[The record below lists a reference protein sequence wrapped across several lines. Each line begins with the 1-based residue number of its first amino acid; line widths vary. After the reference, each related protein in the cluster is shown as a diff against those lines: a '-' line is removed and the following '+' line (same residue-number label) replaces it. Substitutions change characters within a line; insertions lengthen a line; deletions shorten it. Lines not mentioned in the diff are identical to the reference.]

1 MNGELII
8 NLNDRDIKV
17 FLQQGFFSPELI
29 SPTIH
34 THNYT
39 EIHAISGGE
48 AEFTIE
54 KRRLKL
60 SSGEMLIIPKDIP
73 HCISRRTSDAKH
85 TAFQI
90 DIPAGEP
97 SVTTCN
103 SFVVDALFSEAKS
116 ASKSGRCN
124 KIAHLIS
131 ALIADISSESQA
143 LSSISD
149 YRFLINEF
157 FQRKYNEQVTLGDLA
172 ADIHTSE
179 RHAERLVKKYRGRT
193 FGKELTA
200 TRIKT
205 AIYLM
210 NNTSM
215 PLTEIA
221 EYVGYCTYSGFW
233 KALKQYEK

>member
-1 MNGELII
+1 MNGELI
-8 NLNDRDIKV
+8 LNIGDRSIKV
-17 FLQQGFFSPELI
+17 FLQHGFFSPELI
-29 SPTIH
+29 SPGIH

-54 KRRLKL
+54 KRMLKL

-73 HCISRRTSDAKH
+73 HCISRRTSEAKH

-90 DIPAGEP
+90 DIKSNEICVIACD
-97 SVTTCN
+97 SNIVK
-103 SFVVDALFSEAKS
+103 ALSCEAQN
-116 ASKSGRCN
+116 ALKSGRRD
-124 KIAHLIS
+124 KISYLIS
-131 ALIADISSESQA
+131 ALIADITNERQV
-143 LSSISD
+143 LSSITD
-149 YRFLINEF
+149 YNFLINEF

-215 PLTEIA
+215 TLTEIA
-221 EYVGYCTYSGFW
+221 EYVGYRTYAGFW